1 MNWYR
6 VTRADGSYSWVQATS
21 KSEASQKVRYTGEMI
36 KAVKEVDEGDV
47 PAEAR
52 GTTPT
57 TPTPTPTTPT
67 TTTKKYYLTVPGH
80 NESYEIIGA
89 TSLAEAESIA
99 KGWGI
104 GGVVSTSPV
113 GKVRTTPTPTPPTE
127 PAVDTGGWTDAQIGE
142 FEAYRED
149 VDSGRFPN
157 LPSYDTI
164 GEFWKNRNSI
174 TANQD
179 WYFSKV
185 SATAAQWQEWERF
198 QAFGSKYGD
207 LNDYS
212 PANFADFI
220 NNYDKSIGQ
229 LNAWT
234 QEAGPEATGF
244 TDAQLQ
250 RLNDYKQWYYTY
262 GKPGDLM
269 PVDAG
274 DFIANEEKYQ
284 QQLNEWQKIADL
296 AISPEEALRRQE
308 ESYAEGRVAAGER
321 YKETPQYQPPFT
333 QWLGEQGQFSGA
345 LEQFVESQYPSLRS
359 EFQAGMPRLTGFPTP
374 GAARGEAERREQA
387 WQGWLGGRTPELEQ
401 KYWGQ
406 RPAQRGER
414 LWMQQPTLRTANW

>member
-21 KSEASQKVRYTGEMI
+21 KSEASQKVRYVGEMI
-36 KAVKEVDEGDV
+36 KAVKQVDESDV
-47 PAEAR
+47 PASVS

-57 TPTPTPTTPT
+57 TPTPTPTP
-67 TTTKKYYLTVPGH
+67 
-80 NESYEIIGA
+80 
-89 TSLAEAESIA
+89 
-99 KGWGI
+99 
-104 GGVVSTSPV
+104 
-113 GKVRTTPTPTPPTE
+113 TTPTPTSGAAALGAVGGVVAGRLGATE
-127 PAVDTGGWTDAQIGE
+127 PTGAWTEEQIGE

-149 VDSGRFPN
+149 VDGGRFPN

-164 GEFWKNRNSI
+164 EEFWKFRNGI
-174 TANQD
+174 TANQE

-185 SATAAQWQEWERF
+185 AASQEQWDEWERF
-198 QAFGSKYGD
+198 QAFGSKYGN
-207 LNDYS
+207 LEDYS
-212 PANFADFI
+212 PANFAEFI
-220 NNYDKSIGQ
+220 NNYDQAIQQ
-229 LNAWT
+229 LNTWT

-387 WQGWLGGRTPELEQ
+387 WQGWLGGRTPQLEQ

-414 LWMQQPTLRTANW
+414 LWMQQPGLRQVNW